1 MVYILFHG
9 TAGQQRISKNFLPYF
24 LIPVPTS
31 NEQEK
36 IVKKI
41 EILFNKI

>member
-31 NEQEK
+31 SEQEK
-36 IVKKI
+36 IVRKI